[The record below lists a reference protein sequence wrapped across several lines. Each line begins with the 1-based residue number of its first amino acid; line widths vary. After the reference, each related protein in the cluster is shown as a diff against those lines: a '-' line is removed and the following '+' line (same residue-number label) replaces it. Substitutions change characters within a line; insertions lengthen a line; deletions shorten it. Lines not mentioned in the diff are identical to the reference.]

1 MTRKTAATGRKN
13 SPRFQR
19 ASTESRMKRRTGPR
33 SLAGML
39 RSSPVCMAWYSR
51 SRCALARSRLRLLG
65 RPGATS
71 GRLFAAS
78 ATFRFGVGR
87 PLPASVGG
95 GVLSDSAGV
104 TGWGSLLRPNT
115 PPG

>member
-39 RSSPVCMAWYSR
+39 RSSPVCIARYSR
-51 SRCALARSRLRLLG
+51 SRCALARSRLAFLVA
-65 RPGATS
+65 GATR

-78 ATFRFGVGR
+78 ETFRFGVGR